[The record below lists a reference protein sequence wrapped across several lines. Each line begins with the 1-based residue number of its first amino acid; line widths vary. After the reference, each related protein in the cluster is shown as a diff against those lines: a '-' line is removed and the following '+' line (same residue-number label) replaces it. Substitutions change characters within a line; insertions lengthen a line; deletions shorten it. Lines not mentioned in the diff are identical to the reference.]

1 MMRVLRTVTNYRID
15 GECNLDII
23 HVLTEIV
30 TLEELPSNAHLADLS
45 RMSASDLQL
54 FKNAW
59 TKVEPNRRFQIISR
73 LEELTQDNFELDFD
87 IIFKYCLKDSDA
99 RVRKQA
105 IESLWENEDTASI
118 QTYTNILNNDPNAD
132 VQAAA
137 AIALGKFVLMVEM
150 GEIVDDYRDPLCR
163 TLLSTFND
171 KNRASD
177 VRRRAL
183 EAVAPLTL
191 FSVQE
196 AVRQAYDS
204 RDERLVIS
212 AVYSMGKTCNEAW
225 LPVLYKEL
233 KNPDAEMRYEAAGA
247 LGEIGSENSIQH
259 LVEIIN
265 DPDIEVR
272 QAVIQSLGEI
282 GGNEAKQTLK
292 KLLEDPNEAVRE
304 AATEALTELQQ
315 QEELNIW

>member
-1 MMRVLRTVTNYRID
+1 MRTPPTVTNYKID
-15 GECNLDII
+15 GEFSLDII
-23 HVLTEIV
+23 GVLTEIV
-30 TLEELPSNAHLADLS
+30 TLEGLPSNAHLANLS
-45 RMSASDLQL
+45 RMSISDLQL

-59 TKVEPNRRFQIISR
+59 EKTDPNRRLQIITR
-73 LEELTQDNFELDFD
+73 LEELAQDNIELDFD
-87 IIFKYCLKDSDA
+87 LIYKYCLKDADP

-105 IESLWENEDTASI
+105 IESLWENEDTVLI
-118 QTYTNILNNDPNAD
+118 QTYTNMMNNDPDAG

-137 AIALGKFVLMVEM
+137 AIALGKFVLLVEM
-150 GEIVDDYRDPLCR
+150 EEIIDDYREPLSK
-163 TLLSTFND
+163 TLLSAFND
-171 KNRASD
+171 KNRDSD

-191 FSVQE
+191 PAVQE
-196 AVRQAYDS
+196 AIRQAYDS

-233 KNPDAEMRYEAAGA
+233 KNPDPEMRYEAAGA
-247 LGEIGSENSIQH
+247 LGEIGNENSVQH
-259 LVEIIN
+259 LMEIIN

-292 KLLEDPNEAVRE
+292 KLLDDPNEAVRE
-304 AATEALTELQQ
+304 TATEALTELQQ